1 MTDLASPPL
10 AARPAPLPQ
19 PMPARYKDRTVLAI
33 GAHPDDLELA
43 VGGTLAK
50 LQKDGARVVMAVIS
64 IPADYETRRR
74 EAEAAAAILGCELRI
89 LVDGGATRRIEDMK
103 TYELVSLLDGVVKEL
118 QPAAVLT
125 HGPSEIHR
133 DHVMVYNATV
143 STQRLRYFDFFSYHP
158 NFCRPVA
165 VQFHPRAY
173 VDVSDTIE
181 AKMAAIAA
189 HRSQFGNRNLPID
202 IYRDIARM
210 NGRMVGVQYAEGLD
224 VSRILLA

>member
-1 MTDLASPPL
+1 VTDLANPPI
-10 AARPAPLPQ
+10 AARPAPLEQ
-19 PMPARYKDRTVLAI
+19 PPVARYKDRTVLAI

-50 LQKDGARVVMAVIS
+50 MRQSGARVVMAVVS
-64 IPADYETRRR
+64 IPGDYEVRRR
-74 EAEAAAAILGCELRI
+74 EAEEAAAILGCELRV

-103 TYELVSLLDGVVKEL
+103 TYELVKVLDGAVKDL

-125 HGPSEIHR
+125 HGPSEFHH
-133 DHVMVYNATV
+133 DHVLVYDAAIA
-143 STQRLRYFDFFSYHP
+143 TQRLRYFDFFSYHP
-158 NFCRPVA
+158 NFCRPVP

-181 AKMAAIAA
+181 AKMEAIAA
-189 HRSQFGNRNLPID
+189 HRSQFGNRGLPID

-210 NGRMVGVQYAEGLD
+210 NGRIVGVQYAEGLD
-224 VSRILLA
+224 VGRMLLA

>member
-10 AARPAPLPQ
+10 AARPTPSARKL
-19 PMPARYKDRTVLAI
+19 PARYKDCTVLAI

-50 LQKDGARVVMAVIS
+50 LQQSGARVVMAVVS
-64 IPADYETRRR
+64 IPADYEVRRK

-89 LVDGGATRRIEDMK
+89 LVDGGVTRRIEDMK
-103 TYELVSLLDGVVKEL
+103 TYELVSLLDGVVREL

-133 DHVMVYNATV
+133 DHVLVYNATV

-181 AKMAAIAA
+181 AKMEAIAA
-189 HRSQFGNRNLPID
+189 HRSQFCNRGLPID

-210 NGRMVGVQYAEGLD
+210 NGRMLGVQYAEGLD
-224 VSRILLA
+224 ISRILLA